1 MSDEKLVRDVIT
13 EIVPAMRDRDAERV
27 TARYTADAV
36 LFTLAPPLRQPGVAS
51 DPAGMRAWFAD
62 KGGPVEYE
70 VRDLAV
76 TVEGGLAYGTSL
88 NRMADGNGVFELWFR
103 ATYVLRK
110 VDGGWLIA
118 HEHTS
123 TPFYMDGSF
132 AAALDLKPE

>member
-13 EIVPAMRDRDAERV
+13 DIVPAMRDRDAERV
-27 TARYTADAV
+27 AGRYATDAV
-36 LFTLAPPLRQPGVAS
+36 LFNLAPPLRQPGVAS
-51 DPAGMRAWFAD
+51 DPAGMREWFAD
-62 KGGPVEYE
+62 KDGPVDYE

-76 TVEGGLAYGTSL
+76 TVDSILAYGTSL
-88 NRMADGNGVFELWFR
+88 NRMADAQGSFELWFR

-110 VDGGWLIA
+110 ADGGWLIA

-132 AAALDLKPE
+132 ASALDLKP